1 MRYFGRLFKNNKKIK
16 GKIMSENEVIK
27 TIGEN
32 GEEIAL
38 KLVEVIN
45 IDNKEYALLSLYDEN
60 TKKTAEELVIMKM
73 FKTEDECTFQVIED
87 DDEFE
92 FVANSIQDDDE
103 E

>member
-1 MRYFGRLFKNNKKIK
+1 
-16 GKIMSENEVIK
+16 MSENENEIIK

-45 IDNKEYALLSLYDEN
+45 IDNKEYALLSLYDET
-60 TKKTAEELVIMKM
+60 TKKAADELVIMKM
-73 FKTEDECTFQVIED
+73 FKTDDECTFEVIED
-87 DDEFE
+87 DDEFN
-92 FVANSIQDDDE
+92 FVANAIQDDE

>member
-1 MRYFGRLFKNNKKIK
+1 MTEQ
-16 GKIMSENEVIK
+16 ENEIIK

-45 IDNKEYALLSLYDEN
+45 LDNKEYALLSLYDED
-60 TKKTAEELVIMKM
+60 TKKVSDELVIMKM
-73 FKTEDECTFQVIED
+73 FKTDEECTFEVIED
-87 DDEFE
+87 DDEFN
-92 FVANSIQDDDE
+92 FVANAIQDDE